1 MSKKQ
6 GSVYFEEEDEKN
18 IDIIKKETSLKKTN
32 DVICYSLKVTAES
45 FKGKGYINEK
55 ALADFVAL
63 MLANGMELD
72 MIKDIALKNLD
83 KLITQALEK
92 Y

>member
-6 GSVYFEEEDEKN
+6 GSVYLEADDEQN

-45 FKGKGYINEK
+45 FRQTSKGYIDEK

-63 MLANGMELD
+63 MLANGIDLEQ
-72 MIKDIALKNLD
+72 IKEIALKNL
-83 KLITQALEK
+83 EK
-92 Y
+92 IIEEL